1 MWEWAKPAEPR
12 AKLTIVSKHNMATQL
27 MRVIFMAF
35 TSLRNL
41 TVSYPV
47 VATSPHLGEMA
58 ATADSRA
65 LTSASVFSLAD
76 RRQPSGSVM
85 KRQVIRLRNEGGRN
99 EGGRNEAVVRQIIA
113 LQSGCRKARLRPSIG
128 FVWKRQGH
136 AKAGVYLG
144 IQRLTSP

>member
-1 MWEWAKPAEPR
+1 MWEWAEPAETR
-12 AKLTIVSKHNMATQL
+12 AKPNIVSKHNMATQL

-85 KRQVIRLRNEGGRN
+85 KRQVMSCRRRSGR
-99 EGGRNEAVVRQIIA
+99 
-113 LQSGCRKARLRPSIG
+113 
-128 FVWKRQGH
+128 
-136 AKAGVYLG
+136 
-144 IQRLTSP
+144 